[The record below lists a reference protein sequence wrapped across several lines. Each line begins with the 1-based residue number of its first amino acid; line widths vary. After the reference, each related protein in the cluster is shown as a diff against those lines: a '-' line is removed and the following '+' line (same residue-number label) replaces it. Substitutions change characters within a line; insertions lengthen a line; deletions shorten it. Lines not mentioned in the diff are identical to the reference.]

1 MTPGVSKQGK
11 CHGLRLGL
19 MMKAG
24 TRRRSGP
31 AVSAFKPPS
40 RGVRWT
46 RMRMVRSKIGPHIN
60 KIKGLH

>member
-24 TRRRSGP
+24 TRRRSRLTAG
-31 AVSAFKPPS
+31 AIKPQS
-40 RGVRWT
+40 HGVRWT
-46 RMRMVRSKIGPHIN
+46 RMRMVRSRKGPHIN
-60 KIKGLH
+60 KIKDLH